1 MAFRL
6 SVIVAMD
13 SELRAAEQLLGG
25 SSRGLLGGC
34 EVSLHKSGIGKVNAA
49 LTACRII
56 GQEQPD
62 AVLSTG
68 VCGGIDSCLQV
79 TDVLV
84 GSATCYHDVW
94 CGEGN
99 AKGQVQGLPARYV
112 GDTRLLQVA
121 TAMGLRT
128 GLICTGDQFI
138 TDRVALDAIKADFP
152 DGMGVDMESAAI
164 AQTCYLMQVPF
175 MALRIVSD
183 TPGNTPDHTAQYKD
197 FWATMSEKSFRVLKE
212 FLERL
217 GQCATTL

>member
-1 MAFRL
+1 MARRL

-25 SSRGLLGGC
+25 NRCGAMGNC

-49 LTACRII
+49 LTAYRII
-56 GQEQPD
+56 EQERPD
-62 AVLSTG
+62 YVLSTG
-68 VCGGIDSCLQV
+68 VCGGIDNCLQV
-79 TDVLV
+79 TDVLA

-99 AKGQVQGLPARYV
+99 EKGQVQGLPSRYE
-112 GDTRLLQVA
+112 GNARLLQVA
-121 TAMGLRT
+121 NEMGLRK

-138 TDRVALDAIKADFP
+138 TDRVALDRIKADFP

-164 AQTCYLMQVPF
+164 AQTCYLMQIPF

-183 TPGNTPDHTAQYKD
+183 TPGNTPDHMAQYKD
-197 FWATMSEKSFRVLKE
+197 FWATMSEKSFAVLKE

-217 GQCATTL
+217 GKGE